1 MPTKKPVGRPRVAD
15 KQHTPARQLGRV
27 DNETWAM
34 LQAAAKPGTFT
45 GWALPILVRA
55 AKREHRRK

>member
-1 MPTKKPVGRPRVAD
+1 MTDKKPVGRPRVAD

-55 AKREHRRK
+55 AKREQRRK